1 MKGLIIN
8 RLRLNRNENHFAPL
22 FAAAIAAVLF
32 IYGCSDKPAQLPF
45 NKAQKQQAQPV
56 QKQAEAPPIDLQDDD
71 KVLEKGYVYNRRD
84 RRDPFVPLIVAKKVE
99 TKDRQTGTLESYDI
113 SEFDLAAIARK
124 GEEYFALLVAP
135 DKRSFTV
142 YKGTVV
148 GLSKGKVADISDDKV
163 KLVEYSRDFRGKLRS
178 RDITLELNK
187 GEVK

>member
-71 KVLEKGYVYNRRD
+71 KVLEKGYVYNRRE
-84 RRDPFVPLIVAKKVE
+84 KVE